1 MVLFDFRGH
10 NIDMCCA
17 MVDAMGQFLYRS
29 TDSHGKMKILLG
41 VMMKKR
47 DRIND
52 PRQQVKVMFFLG
64 ILDLVE
70 KSVHPFKI
78 DRVIDFSFSPLLLCT
93 FNTYIK
99 RKT

>member
-1 MVLFDFRGH
+1 MKFGIIPKGEGLSCLRMVLFDFRGH

-47 DRIND
+47 DRISD
-52 PRQQVKVMFFLG
+52 PRQQVKLMFGREFC
-64 ILDLVE
+64 ILL
-70 KSVHPFKI
+70 KKI
-78 DRVIDFSFSPLLLCT
+78 FT
-93 FNTYIK
+93 F
-99 RKT
+99 RD